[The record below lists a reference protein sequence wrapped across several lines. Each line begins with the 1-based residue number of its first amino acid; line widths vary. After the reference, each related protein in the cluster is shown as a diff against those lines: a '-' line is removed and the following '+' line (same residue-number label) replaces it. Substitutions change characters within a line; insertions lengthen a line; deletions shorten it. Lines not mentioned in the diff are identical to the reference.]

1 MVLQRAKFVVII
13 SIIPYNLCISNSIAC
28 WRLAVVEINNVQ
40 DKNKSLIETHLMN
53 MCSFLWTLLIYNFA
67 YFAAMKFKLQIFKA
81 IAVMS

>member
-1 MVLQRAKFVVII
+1 MVLQRAEFVVII

-28 WRLAVVEINNVQ
+28 WRLGVVEINNVQ

-53 MCSFLWTLLIYNFA
+53 MWSFLWTLLICFA

-81 IAVMS
+81 IVVMS